1 MPGVRNYID
10 ASLQNGILTD
20 IGNDVDPEAPDPN
33 APGVTTATYLIDVRE
48 TVHQRDDGRQL
59 EP

>member
-1 MPGVRNYID
+1 MSGVRNYID
-10 ASLQNGILTD
+10 ASLQNCILTD
-20 IGNDVDPEAPDPN
+20 IRNDVDPEAPGPN
-33 APGVTTATYLIDVRE
+33 APGVTTPTYLIDVRE